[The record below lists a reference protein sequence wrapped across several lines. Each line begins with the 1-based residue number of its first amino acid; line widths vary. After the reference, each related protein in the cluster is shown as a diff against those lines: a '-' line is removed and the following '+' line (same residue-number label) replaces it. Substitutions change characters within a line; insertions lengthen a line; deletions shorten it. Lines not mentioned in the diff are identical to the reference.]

1 MMSRCAS
8 RDSSAGA
15 RLPINTLVST
25 DPQSNGPVRAFVPN
39 GARRGERRATPAARA
54 ERLFEMSPDMLGT
67 ASLDGYFTHLNPA
80 WERTL
85 GWTAEQLMAEPLITF
100 VHPDDAEQTLRRTK
114 NLVSTSGTQLLS
126 FENRCRTSTGD
137 FRWVKWD
144 VVSDASALYF
154 VARDVTKDKAAF
166 IRFEQDASVMQAVL
180 ESVADGL
187 YVADAQGLLTFIN
200 PAGVLLLGYD
210 SAAELIGRNPHMT
223 FHHTH
228 ADGVAYPIE
237 DCPLTTVRLTG
248 EAIRADEDG
257 FWRKD
262 GSAMPVSY
270 SSAPVELEGGTGS
283 VVAFRDITER
293 QTRELRER
301 RELEA
306 LSWVGRIRDALDED
320 RLVLYAQPIIEL
332 ATGNTVH
339 HELLVRMIA
348 PGGDVIAPDAFLP
361 VAEEHGLI
369 RDIDRRVF
377 DLAIRHAGAGH
388 PVAIN
393 VSAESISEPG
403 LFRYVEE
410 QLADHGIDP
419 ELIIFEI
426 TETALVRNEGV
437 AQVFIESVRR
447 LGCGVALDDFGTGY
461 GSFRYL
467 KHLPVSALKVDQ
479 EFVRDLEGET
489 SMVNRHVIEATV
501 TLARG
506 MGKKTVAEGVE
517 TESTLAI
524 VRELGVD
531 YAQGYL
537 FARPGPA
544 LQLLP
549 LIRQET

>member
-1 MMSRCAS
+1 M
-8 RDSSAGA
+8 
-15 RLPINTLVST
+15 TV
-25 DPQSNGPVRAFVPN
+25 VPDVP
-39 GARRGERRATPAARA
+39 RRGERRVSKTVRN

-85 GWTAEQLMAEPLITF
+85 GWTVEQLMGEPLITF
-100 VHPDDAEQTLRRTK
+100 VHPDDVDETLKRSQELAGTR
-114 NLVSTSGTQLLS
+114 GTQLLS
-126 FENRCRTSTGD
+126 FENRYRTSVGT
-137 FRWVKWD
+137 FRSIMWD
-144 VVSDASALYF
+144 AVSDSNALYF
-154 VARDVTKDKAAF
+154 VARDVTAGKAALTQL
-166 IRFEQDASVMQAVL
+166 EQDASVMQAVL

-187 YVADAQGLLTFIN
+187 YVADAQGEVTFIN
-200 PAGVLLLGYD
+200 PAGVHLLGYE
-210 SAAELIGRNPHMT
+210 SAAELIGRSPHAT

-228 ADGVAYPIE
+228 PDGAAYRIE
-237 DCPLTTVRLTG
+237 DCPLAKVRFTG
-248 EAIRADEDG
+248 EAIHADEDG
-257 FWRKD
+257 FRRKD
-262 GSAMPVSY
+262 GSVLPVSY
-270 SSAPVELEGGTGS
+270 SSAPVALQGGTGS

-293 QTRELRER
+293 QARELRER

-320 RLVLYAQPIIEL
+320 RLVLYAQPIIEV

-348 PGGDVIAPDAFLP
+348 PGGEVIAPGAFLP

-377 DLAIRHAGAGH
+377 ELAILHAAAGH

-403 LFRYVEE
+403 LFHHVEE
-410 QLADHGIDP
+410 QLAAHAIAPG
-419 ELIIFEI
+419 LIIFEI

-437 AQVFIESVRR
+437 AQVFIENVRR

-467 KHLPVSALKVDQ
+467 KHLPVNVLKLDQ
-479 EFVRDLEGET
+479 EFVRDLDGES

-506 MGKKTVAEGVE
+506 MGQKTVAEGVE
-517 TESTLAI
+517 TQSALEI
-524 VRELGVD
+524 IRELGVN

-537 FARPGPA
+537 FARPAPA
-544 LQLLP
+544 GQLLP
-549 LIRQET
+549 

>member
-1 MMSRCAS
+1 
-8 RDSSAGA
+8 
-15 RLPINTLVST
+15 VST
-25 DPQSNGPVRAFVPN
+25 DAEPVGPVLAIVPKA
-39 GARRGERRATPAARA
+39 ARRGERRATAAARS

-85 GWTAEQLMAEPLITF
+85 GWTAEQLKAAPFITF
-100 VHPDDAEQTLRRTK
+100 VHPDDVDETLERSQE
-114 NLVSTSGTQLLS
+114 LVSRSGAELLS
-126 FENRCRTSTGD
+126 FENRYRTSSGE
-137 FRWVKWD
+137 FRRIKWD
-144 VVSDASALYF
+144 VVSDADALYF
-154 VARDVTKDKAAF
+154 VARDVTGGVAAAA
-166 IRFEQDASVMQAVL
+166 RLEQDASVMQAVL

-187 YVADAQGLLTFIN
+187 YVADARGEMTFIN
-200 PAGVLLLGYD
+200 PAGVQLLGYD
-210 SAAELIGRNPHMT
+210 SADELVGRSPHAT

-228 ADGVAYPIE
+228 VDGAAYPIE
-237 DCPLTTVRLTG
+237 DCPLATVRITG
-248 EAIRADEDG
+248 EAIHADEDG

-262 GSAMPVSY
+262 GSAIPVSY
-270 SSAPVELEGGTGS
+270 SSAPVELHGGTGS

-320 RLVLYAQPIIEL
+320 RLVLYAQPIIEV
-332 ATGNTVH
+332 ATGITVH

-348 PGGDVIAPDAFLP
+348 PGGEVIAPGAFLP
-361 VAEEHGLI
+361 VAEQHGLI

-377 DLAIRHAGAGH
+377 EMAIRHAAAGH

-403 LFRYVEE
+403 LFRHVEE
-410 QLADHGIDP
+410 QLAAHDIDP
-419 ELIIFEI
+419 ELVIFEI

-467 KHLPVSALKVDQ
+467 KHLPVSVLKVDQ

-506 MGKKTVAEGVE
+506 MGQKTVAEGVE

-524 VRELGVD
+524 IRELGVD

-537 FARPGPA
+537 FARPAPA
-544 LQLLP
+544 EQLLP

>member
-1 MMSRCAS
+1 MSRA
-8 RDSSAGA
+8 DSADVGQ
-15 RLPINTLVST
+15 VSIRVE
-25 DPQSNGPVRAFVPN
+25 PVKTVATVVAPPP
-39 GARRGERRATPAARA
+39 RRGERRASTAARA
-54 ERLFEMSPDMLGT
+54 ERLFEMSLDMLGT

-80 WERTL
+80 WTRTL
-85 GWTAEQLMAEPLITF
+85 GWTVEQLMAEPFISF
-100 VHPDDAEQTLRRTK
+100 VHPDDVTETLERSQDLTR
-114 NLVSTSGTQLLS
+114 VSGTELMS
-126 FENRCRTSTGD
+126 FENRYRTISGD
-137 FRWVKWD
+137 FRSLKWN
-144 VVSDASALYF
+144 VVSDSHALYF
-154 VARDVTKDKAAF
+154 VARDVTEGKAAALQL
-166 IRFEQDASVMQAVL
+166 EQDASVMQAVL

-187 YVADAQGLLTFIN
+187 YVADSRGEMTFIN
-200 PAGVLLLGYD
+200 PAGVELLGYD
-210 SAAELIGRNPHMT
+210 TAVELIGQSAHAT

-228 ADGVAYPIE
+228 ADGGAYPIE
-237 DCPLTTVRLTG
+237 DCPLTAVHVTG
-248 EAIRADEDG
+248 RAIHADEDE

-262 GSAMPVSY
+262 GSVLPVSY
-270 SSAPVELEGGTGS
+270 SSAPVHLHDGTGS

-301 RELEA
+301 RELDA
-306 LSWVGRIRDALDED
+306 LGWVGRIRDALDED
-320 RLVLYAQPIIEL
+320 RLVLYAQPIIDV
-332 ATGNTVH
+332 ATGATAH
-339 HELLVRMIA
+339 HELLVRLIA
-348 PGGDVIAPDAFLP
+348 PGGEVIAPGAFLP
-361 VAEEHGLI
+361 VAEQCGLI

-377 DLAIRHAGAGH
+377 DLAILHAAAGH

-403 LFRYVEE
+403 LFRLVEE
-410 QLADHGIDP
+410 QLAAHSIDP

-437 AQVFIESVRR
+437 AQAFIESVRR

-467 KHLPVSALKVDQ
+467 KNLPVNVLKVDQ

-506 MGKKTVAEGVE
+506 MGHKTVAEGVE

-524 VRELGVD
+524 IRELGVD

-537 FARPGPA
+537 FARPAPA
-544 LQLLP
+544 KQLLS
-549 LIRQET
+549 LTRQEA

>member
-1 MMSRCAS
+1 VSIDAEPSR
-8 RDSSAGA
+8 
-15 RLPINTLVST
+15 
-25 DPQSNGPVRAFVPN
+25 PVLAIVPN
-39 GARRGERRATPAARA
+39 AERRATPAARA
-54 ERLFEMSPDMLGT
+54 ERLFEMAPDMLGT

-100 VHPDDAEQTLRRTK
+100 VHPDDVQETLKRTRK
-114 NLVSTSGTQLLS
+114 LVSTSGTELRS
-126 FENRCRTSTGD
+126 FENRCRTSTGG

-154 VARDVTKDKAAF
+154 AARDVTERKEALT
-166 IRFEQDASVMQAVL
+166 RLEQDASVMQAVL

-187 YVADAQGLLTFIN
+187 YVADAHGEVTFIN
-200 PAGVLLLGYD
+200 PAGVRLLGYD
-210 SAAELIGRNPHMT
+210 TAAELIGRNPHAT

-228 ADGVAYPIE
+228 ADGAAYPIE
-237 DCPLTTVRLTG
+237 DCPLATVRLTG
-248 EAIRADEDG
+248 EAIRAEEDG

-262 GSAMPVSY
+262 GSAIPVSY
-270 SSAPVELEGGTGS
+270 SSAPVELDGGTGS

-332 ATGNTVH
+332 ATGNTVY
-339 HELLVRMIA
+339 HELLVRMVT
-348 PGGDVIAPDAFLP
+348 PGGDVIAPGAFLP

-369 RDIDRRVF
+369 REIDRRVF
-377 DLAIRHAGAGH
+377 DTAVRHAGAGH

-393 VSAESISEPG
+393 VSADSISEPG
-403 LFRYVEE
+403 LFRYVEQ
-410 QLADHGIDP
+410 QLSGRGIDP
-419 ELIIFEI
+419 ELIIFEV

-461 GSFRYL
+461 GSFHYL
-467 KHLPVSALKVDQ
+467 KRLPVSVLKVDQ

-501 TLARG
+501 ALARG
-506 MGKKTVAEGVE
+506 MGHKTVAEGVE
-517 TESTLAI
+517 TESALAI

-531 YAQGYL
+531 YGQGYL
-537 FARPGPA
+537 FAQPGPA
-544 LQLLP
+544 DQLLP
-549 LIRQET
+549 LIEQEA

>member
-1 MMSRCAS
+1 MSL
-8 RDSSAGA
+8 D
-15 RLPINTLVST
+15 L
-25 DPQSNGPVRAFVPN
+25 
-39 GARRGERRATPAARA
+39 
-54 ERLFEMSPDMLGT
+54 LGT

-85 GWTAEQLMAEPLITF
+85 GWTAEQLMADPFITF
-100 VHPDDAEQTLRRTK
+100 VHPDDVDETLERSQELASTRGTE
-114 NLVSTSGTQLLS
+114 LVS
-126 FENRCRTSTGD
+126 FENRYRTRGGGYRSI
-137 FRWVKWD
+137 RWD
-144 VVSDASALYF
+144 VVSDDHALYF
-154 VARDVTKDKAAF
+154 VARDVTAGKAVAAQL
-166 IRFEQDASVMQAVL
+166 EQDASVMQAVL

-187 YVADAQGLLTFIN
+187 YVADAHGQITFIN
-200 PAGVLLLGYD
+200 PAGVELLGYE
-210 SAAELIGRNPHMT
+210 SAAELIGRSPHTT

-228 ADGVAYPIE
+228 VDGIAYRVE
-237 DCPLTTVRLTG
+237 DCALAKVRLTG
-248 EAIRADEDG
+248 EAIHADEDG

-270 SSAPVELEGGTGS
+270 SSAPVTLREGTGS

-320 RLVLYAQPIIEL
+320 RLVLYAQPIVEV

-339 HELLVRMIA
+339 HELLVRLIA
-348 PGGDVIAPDAFLP
+348 PGGEVIPPGAFLP
-361 VAEEHGLI
+361 VAEQHGLI

-377 DLAIRHAGAGH
+377 ELAIGYAAAGH

-403 LFRYVEE
+403 LFRQVEE
-410 QLADHGIDP
+410 QLAAHGIDP
-419 ELIIFEI
+419 ERVMFEI

-467 KHLPVSALKVDQ
+467 KHLPVNVLKVDQ

-501 TLARG
+501 ALARG
-506 MGKKTVAEGVE
+506 MGQKTVAEGVE
-517 TESTLAI
+517 TESALAI
-524 VRELGVD
+524 IRELGVD

-537 FARPGPA
+537 FARPAPA
-544 LQLLP
+544 EQLLP
-549 LIRQET
+549 LIR